1 MRARVLKPFPY
12 SGDGIRIEALKEG
25 QEADIRDDLVAGLK
39 DEGFI
44 GPVGQE
50 VAQPVEAV
58 PADFDLSTADA
69 EALRAFLTERGVSV
83 HHRTG
88 LDKLREMAAAELAKD

>member
-25 QEADIRDDLVAGLK
+25 QEADIRDDLVAGLTA
-39 DEGFI
+39 EGFI
-44 GPVGQE
+44 GPVGQ
-50 VAQPVEAV
+50 VAQPVETVTA
-58 PADFDLSTADA
+58 AFDPSTADA
-69 EALRAFLTERGVSV
+69 EALRTFLAERGVSV